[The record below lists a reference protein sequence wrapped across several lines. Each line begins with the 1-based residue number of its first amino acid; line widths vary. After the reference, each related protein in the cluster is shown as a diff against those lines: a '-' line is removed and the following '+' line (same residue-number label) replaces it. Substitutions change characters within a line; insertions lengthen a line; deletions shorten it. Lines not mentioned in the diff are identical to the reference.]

1 MARTVDG
8 RVLATAVAALAI
20 LSAPSGARAAD
31 DSAAPPNETARASS
45 SDVRGQIP
53 IVAYAYSAQGVPAG
67 TVGAQAYGLGLEA
80 KGQRA
85 IAGGGGTVWGSPVDR
100 LTLVGDGARDQF
112 GNFAPSAAAMVRLLG
127 DPAQGFTLSAL
138 GKFKI
143 EGFGVGPNDEL
154 ESEVELGML
163 LSYARQGWHLD
174 ANAIGGHGTGD
185 DGDADAEGRLRIGR
199 DLGDLV
205 RVGADGQAR
214 YRLAGAAPLLGGRT
228 WDFAAG
234 PQLLVGQSHFFGSL
248 TAGPATMGV
257 ASGIGWTA
265 IASVGGVSF

>member
-1 MARTVDG
+1 MAWTIDG
-8 RVLATAVAALAI
+8 RVWAAGAASLALLCA
-20 LSAPSGARAAD
+20 APSARATDSVAPNEAA
-31 DSAAPPNETARASS
+31 SAASTT
-45 SDVRGQIP
+45 DVKGEVP
-53 IVAYAYSAQGVPAG
+53 IVAYTYAAQGVSAG
-67 TVGAQAYGLGLEA
+67 SVGAQAYGLGLA
-80 KGQRA
+80 ASGQRA
-85 IAGGGGTVWGSPVDR
+85 VAGGGATVWGSPIDR

-127 DPAQGFTLSAL
+127 DPAKDGFALSAL

-143 EGFGVGPNDEL
+143 EGFGVGPRDEIESEL
-154 ESEVELGML
+154 EAGLL

-185 DGDADAEGRLRIGR
+185 DGDADAEGRLRLGR
-199 DLGDLV
+199 DLGELV

-234 PQLLVGQSHFFGSL
+234 PQLIVGQSHFFGSL